1 MRKEIKETSYKVCE
15 VTPKQKI
22 IHTFFECK
30 NIENARV
37 LKKRQL
43 KHLVESGLIE
53 GTVIILDNEN
63 RIVN

>member
-1 MRKEIKETSYKVCE
+1 MRKEIKEISYKVCE
-15 VTPKQKI
+15 VTSQQKI

-30 NIENARV
+30 NIENARE